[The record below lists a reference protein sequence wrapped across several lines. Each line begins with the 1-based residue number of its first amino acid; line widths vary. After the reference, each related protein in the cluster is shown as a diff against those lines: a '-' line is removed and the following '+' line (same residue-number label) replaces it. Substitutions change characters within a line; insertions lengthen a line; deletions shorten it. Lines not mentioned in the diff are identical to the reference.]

1 MFCFDQANGNLIWER
16 KVSPS
21 VIDGQL
27 ILGEG
32 NELIVHSNDF
42 KVYMIDKKSGAP
54 IWKASVSDSNPN
66 RIKVGTPAVTEDGQ
80 IYVINAENELV
91 SLSTKD
97 GSKNWSVAVNG
108 NVNKTVTVG
117 DDGTIYLVG
126 SGNVH
131 AFQGTSGPPKDAPW
145 PMFQQNRRNSGNA
158 YDGKEEEL
166 KSKPQTGFVQHL
178 ITDKIPGITNI
189 LAEDIDQDGD
199 MDIITADVGGIG
211 ILKYDGI
218 LRTQRSDLVDMSLLN
233 MESAN

>member
-1 MFCFDQANGNLIWER
+1 MISRSTCLTR
-16 KVSPS
+16 KV
-21 VIDGQL
+21 
-27 ILGEG
+27 
-32 NELIVHSNDF
+32 VHQF
-42 KVYMIDKKSGAP
+42 RKLQYE
-54 IWKASVSDSNPN
+54 NPN

-80 IYVINAENELV
+80 IYVINVVENELV

-131 AFQGTSGPPKDAPW
+131 ALQKSLVCPRIILANVPTEPPKQW
-145 PMFQQNRRNSGNA
+145 QCIH
-158 YDGKEEEL
+158 DGKEGEL

-178 ITDKIPGITNI
+178 ITDQIPEVTNI

-199 MDIITADVGGIG
+199 MDIITTAKGGIG
-211 ILKYDGI
+211 ILQHDGSPLLKARSGHQVQI
-218 LRTQRSDLVDMSLLN
+218 RQSAPIRTTAEFQQRS
-233 MESAN
+233 

>member
-1 MFCFDQANGNLIWER
+1 MISRSTCLTR
-16 KVSPS
+16 KVVHQFGKLQFQI
-21 VIDGQL
+21 VIPTG
-27 ILGEG
+27 
-32 NELIVHSNDF
+32 SN
-42 KVYMIDKKSGAP
+42 
-54 IWKASVSDSNPN
+54 
-66 RIKVGTPAVTEDGQ
+66 GTPAVTEDGQ

-158 YDGKEEEL
+158 YDGWR
-166 KSKPQTGFVQHL
+166 G
-178 ITDKIPGITNI
+178 N
-189 LAEDIDQDGD
+189 
-199 MDIITADVGGIG
+199 
-211 ILKYDGI
+211 
-218 LRTQRSDLVDMSLLN
+218 
-233 MESAN
+233 